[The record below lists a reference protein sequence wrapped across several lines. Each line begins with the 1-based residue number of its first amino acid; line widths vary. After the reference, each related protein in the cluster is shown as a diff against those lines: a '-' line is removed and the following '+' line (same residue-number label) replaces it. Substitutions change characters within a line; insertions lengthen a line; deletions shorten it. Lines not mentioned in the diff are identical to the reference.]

1 MLLQV
6 LNYAAKTPRPLLC
19 LGVAIVLEVCG
30 AGCAPPTPPSSGTNS
45 ARQEAALNGDQAQ
58 VEQLVLINRMLASR
72 EMAVLGAYGHASV
85 RSAAN
90 PERYFMSRA
99 VSPALVTTEDIY
111 ESDLDSAPVTAGTSI
126 LFDDRFLHGEIY
138 KARPDVMAIVFSKTP
153 ALVAFSVSS
162 VPLPTNSLRPDSAPV
177 PVFDIRRAP
186 GGEQGAVN
194 TPAIGGAM
202 AAALGKHS
210 TMLVFGNGAVIVAG
224 SAGSVVN
231 AALDARTGADNRAF
245 DIAVGGT
252 PNHMIYTRRQAIPE
266 AGGSDDTGPSGR
278 VERINRFA
286 ALFNHL
292 GGRDLTRVART
303 TAPPPADP
311 NSDQALID
319 DLVLANRLMASDE
332 IGALTPDGLA
342 HVSVR
347 SRTNPN
353 HYFIA
358 HDVSP
363 GMVTAADVLENDLD
377 SVPAREA
384 DRALPQ
390 YSERYIHGEIYKA
403 RPDIMA
409 ILHAHTPELV
419 SFGQSAVKLR
429 PVLNTALFIGDG
441 LPLYDLTKFTGG
453 APSPVSCAHCISTPQ
468 LGRALAG
475 MMREKD
481 AALLLDHGIALGAP
495 SLRALV
501 SRAYN
506 LRLNARIQV
515 QAIGLGGAVSGFEKT
530 VGDHAEASAYPEWD
544 YWKQRV
550 LGSVPAL
557 DPAVAYKPPSGL
569 PTSRR

>member
-1 MLLQV
+1 VAGGNAGLL
-6 LNYAAKTPRPLLC
+6 
-19 LGVAIVLEVCG
+19 
-30 AGCAPPTPPSSGTNS
+30 
-45 ARQEAALNGDQAQ
+45 
-58 VEQLVLINRMLASR
+58 
-72 EMAVLGAYGHASV
+72 
-85 RSAAN
+85 
-90 PERYFMSRA
+90 
-99 VSPALVTTEDIY
+99 
-111 ESDLDSAPVTAGTSI
+111 
-126 LFDDRFLHGEIY
+126 DDRFLHGEIY
-138 KARPDVMAIVFSKTP
+138 KARPDVMAIVFSKAP

-162 VPLPTNSLRPDSAPV
+162 ASLPTNALRPDSPRV

-186 GGEQGAVN
+186 GGEQGKVN
-194 TPAIGGAM
+194 TPAIGAAM
-202 AAALGKHS
+202 ATALGKNS
-210 TMLVFGNGAVIVAG
+210 TMLVFGNGAVTVAG
-224 SAGSVVN
+224 SAGNVVN

-245 DIAVGGT
+245 DLAVGGT
-252 PNHMIYTRRQAIPE
+252 PNHMIYTRKQAIPE
-266 AGGSDDTGPSGR
+266 AGGSEDTGPSGR

-292 GGRDLTRVART
+292 AARDLTRIARLT
-303 TAPPPADP
+303 DPPQADP
-311 NSDQALID
+311 DSDQAVIE
-319 DLVLANRLMASDE
+319 DLVLANRLLASDE

-347 SRTNPN
+347 SRTNPS

-363 GMVTAADVLENDLD
+363 GMVTAADVVENDLN
-377 SVPAREA
+377 SVPVREE
-384 DRALPQ
+384 DRSLPQ

-506 LRLNARIQV
+506 LRLNAKIQA
-515 QAIGLGGAVSGFEKT
+515 QAIALGGTVSGFEKT
-530 VGDHAEASAYPEWD
+530 ASDRNEAATYPEWD

-550 LGSVPAL
+550 LGTVPAL
-557 DPAVAYKPPSGL
+557 DPAISYKPPSGL
-569 PTSRR
+569 PTRRQ

>member
-1 MLLQV
+1 M
-6 LNYAAKTPRPLLC
+6 TPRSRLRLVAAVI
-19 LGVAIVLEVCG
+19 LGVF
-30 AGCAPPTPPSSGTNS
+30 AGGCTQAAPPAGEGEGT
-45 ARQEAALNGDQAQ
+45 REEAAPSAAQAQ
-58 VEQLVLINRMLASR
+58 IEQLVLINRMLASR

-85 RSAAN
+85 RSTAN
-90 PERYFMSRA
+90 AERYFISRS
-99 VSPALVTTEDIY
+99 VSPALVTAGDIY
-111 ESDLDSAPVTAGTSI
+111 ESDLDSTPVTAGTSD
-126 LFDDRFLHGEIY
+126 LLGDRFLHGEIY
-138 KARPDVMAIVFSKTP
+138 KARPDVMAIVFSKAP

-162 VPLPTNSLRPDSAPV
+162 VSLPTNPLRPDSTSV

-186 GGEQGAVN
+186 GGEQAAVT

-202 AAALGKHS
+202 AAALGKNS
-210 TMLVFGNGAVIVAG
+210 TMLVFGNGAVVVAG
-224 SAGSVVN
+224 SAGNVVN
-231 AALDARTGADNRAF
+231 AALDARTTADNRAF

-252 PNHMIYTRRQAIPE
+252 PNHMIYTRKQAIPE
-266 AGGSDDTGPSGR
+266 AGGSEDTGPSGR

-292 GGRDLTRVART
+292 GSRDLTRVAPASDT
-303 TAPPPADP
+303 PPADA
-311 NSDQALID
+311 NSDQALIE
-319 DLVLANRLMASDE
+319 DLVLANRLLASDD

-363 GMVTAADVLENDLD
+363 GMVTAADVIENDLD
-377 SVPAREA
+377 SVPVRDEE
-384 DRALPQ
+384 RAFPQ

-409 ILHAHTPELV
+409 VLHAHTPELV

-468 LGRALAG
+468 LGRALAA
-475 MMREKD
+475 MMTAKD
-481 AALLLDHGIALGAP
+481 AVLLLDHGIALGAP

-506 LRLNARIQV
+506 FRLNAKIQA
-515 QAIGLGGAVSGFEKT
+515 QAIALGGTVSSFEKIVNGT
-530 VGDHAEASAYPEWD
+530 DSGPYPEWD
-544 YWKQRV
+544 FWKQRV
-550 LGSVPAL
+550 LGAVPAI
-557 DPAVAYKPPSGL
+557 DPAIAYKPPSGL
-569 PTSRR
+569 PTRRQ

>member
-1 MLLQV
+1 MGACTP
-6 LNYAAKTPRPLLC
+6 AAPPAGGRERAPE
-19 LGVAIVLEVCG
+19 AAAPG
-30 AGCAPPTPPSSGTNS
+30 AG
-45 ARQEAALNGDQAQ
+45 QAQ
-58 VEQLVLINRMLASR
+58 IEQLVLINRMLASR

-85 RSAAN
+85 RNAAN
-90 PERYFMSRA
+90 ADRYFISRA
-99 VSPALVTTEDIY
+99 VSPALVTAADIY
-111 ESDLDSAPVTAGTSI
+111 ESDLDSTSVTGGTSG
-126 LFDDRFLHGEIY
+126 LLDDRFLHGEIY
-138 KARPDVMAIVFSKTP
+138 KARPDVMAIVFSKAP

-162 VPLPTNSLRPDSAPV
+162 VPLPTNPLRPDSTPV

-186 GGEQGAVN
+186 GGEQGAIN

-202 AAALGKHS
+202 ATALGKNS
-210 TMLVFGNGAVIVAG
+210 TLLVFGNGAVIVGG
-224 SAGSVVN
+224 STGNVVN

-245 DIAVGGT
+245 DLAVGGT
-252 PNHMIYTRRQAIPE
+252 PKHMIYTRKQAIPE
-266 AGGSDDTGPSGR
+266 AGGSADTGPSGR

-303 TAPPPADP
+303 TEPAAADP
-311 NSDQALID
+311 NSDQALIE
-319 DLVLANRLMASDE
+319 DLVLANRLMASDD

-347 SRTNPN
+347 SRANPN

-377 SVPAREA
+377 SVPVREE
-384 DRALPQ
+384 DRGFPQ

-409 ILHAHTPELV
+409 VLHAHTPELV

-506 LRLNARIQV
+506 FRLNAKIQA
-515 QAIGLGGAVSGFEKT
+515 QAIGLGGMVSGFEKT
-530 VGDHAEASAYPEWD
+530 VNTSTTGSYPEWD

-550 LGSVPAL
+550 LGSVPAV
-557 DPAVAYKPPSGL
+557 DPALAYKPPSGL
-569 PTSRR
+569 PTRRE